1 MMNSTQQAVDFLGH
15 QIKCVHDADGT
26 PYVPLKWLCEI
37 LGIDNNQQRMDVKC
51 CVGFN
56 WKMVSF
62 KGEDGR
68 HRRMF
73 CLPLEKMY
81 FWIYRVDS
89 SIVRPGIKERLV
101 AYHEESP
108 PALRHIR
115 QYGLDFDLRSPV
127 EEIEAR
133 VREYF
138 EKFLQE
144 RVPRGLTAMGREF
157 GLYQSALDLFRKFEN
172 EAPPYRK
179 KALECIEL
187 ATQRW
192 HRWMLT
198 PPDLR

>member
-1 MMNSTQQAVDFLGH
+1 MRNSTQQAVDFLGH
-15 QIKCVHDADGT
+15 QIHCVHDADGT

-37 LGIDNNQQRMDVKC
+37 LGLDDKRQRRDVKC

-68 HRRMF
+68 HRKMF
-73 CLPLEKMY
+73 CLTLEQMY

-89 SIVRPGIKERLV
+89 STVRPGIKERLV

-108 PALRHIR
+108 TALRHIR
-115 QYGLDFDLRSPV
+115 QYGLDFDLRSPA

-133 VREYF
+133 VRDYF
-138 EKFLQE
+138 EKFFQE
-144 RVPRGLTAMGREF
+144 RVPRGLTDMDREF
-157 GLYQSALDLFRKFEN
+157 GMYESELNLFRKFEN
-172 EAPPYRK
+172 EAPTYRE

-187 ATQRW
+187 ATKRW
-192 HRWMLT
+192 HRWLLT